1 MRIGFASCGRVKR
14 IDRAWLALTEVVL
27 NEEDTMNRTVRLGAT
42 TLALTALIAGCGR
55 GDAEDDAPQ
64 ETGEAV
70 EEGAASGTVEVWA
83 MGTEGEELGAF
94 AAAFTEE
101 NPDVE
106 INVTAVPWD
115 AAHDKIATAIAGGQT
130 PDISMIG
137 TTWMGEFA
145 ATGALDPTPDL
156 IDGST
161 FFDGAWGTTD
171 VGGTNYGVPWY
182 VETRV
187 LYYRSDL
194 VPEPPA
200 DWEGLTAMATDAKA
214 AGAEWGINLQPGQT
228 GAWQTFMPFAWQAG
242 AQMVNED
249 ATEFTIDSPEFVEA
263 LTKYQSFFTEE
274 LAPTALPTGSL
285 EPDFMAG
292 KIASFV
298 SGPWHVGILEELDPA
313 GMANVGLAPL
323 PAGAQEASFIGG
335 ANLAVFKDA
344 ENRDAAWKFVEWLS
358 RPETQ
363 VQWYQTVKDLPSV
376 ASAWQD
382 PAIADDQYLTIFGE
396 QLQTAVAPPSIP
408 TWEEVASVIDTE
420 LERLCKSG
428 ADPQEVATTIQQQ
441 AASIGTGL

>member
-1 MRIGFASCGRVKR
+1 
-14 IDRAWLALTEVVL
+14 
-27 NEEDTMNRTVRLGAT
+27 MNRNVRVG
-42 TLALTALIAGCGR
+42 LAAVAITAVGLAGCGR
-55 GDAEDDAPQ
+55 GDGNEDNGAAEPAEQ
-64 ETGEAV
+64 V
-70 EEGAASGTVEVWA
+70 SEGAATGTIEVWA
-83 MGTEGEELGAF
+83 MGTEGEKLGDF
-94 AAAFTEE
+94 AQGFMDE
-101 NPDVE
+101 NPDVKVE
-106 INVTAVPWD
+106 VTAVPWD

-130 PDISMIG
+130 PDVSMIG

-156 IDGST
+156 IDSSS
-161 FFDGAWGTTD
+161 FFPGAWETTN

-187 LYYRSDL
+187 LYYRTDL
-194 VPEPPA
+194 VPEPPT
-200 DWEGLTAMATDAKA
+200 DWAGLTAMAEQAKA
-214 AGAEWGINLQPGQT
+214 SGAAYGINLQPGQT

-242 AQMVNED
+242 AELVNDD
-249 ATEFTIDSPEFVEA
+249 ATEFTLDSPEMVEA
-263 LTKYQSFFTEE
+263 LTEYQSFFTAG
-274 LAPTALPTGSL
+274 LAPTDLPQGSL

-298 SGPWHVGILEELDPA
+298 SGPWHVGILRDLDEA

-323 PAGAQEASFIGG
+323 PAGEQQASFIGG

-344 ENRDAAWKFVEWLS
+344 ENRDAAWKFIEWLS
-358 RPETQ
+358 RPEVQ
-363 VQWYQTVKDLPSV
+363 VAWYQEVTDLPAV
-376 ASAWQD
+376 QAGWDD
-382 PAIADDQYLTIFGE
+382 PAIADDEYLGVFGE